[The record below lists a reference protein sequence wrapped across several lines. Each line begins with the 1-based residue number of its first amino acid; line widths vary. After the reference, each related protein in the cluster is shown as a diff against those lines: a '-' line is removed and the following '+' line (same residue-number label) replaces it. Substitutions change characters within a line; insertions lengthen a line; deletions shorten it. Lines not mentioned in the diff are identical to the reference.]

1 MPGYSFLKYR
11 RLLEHPPAQDPFA
24 LRVTATGDENPRGE
38 FVLYWMQSA
47 RRLRANPALD
57 YAIREANARKL
68 PLVAY
73 EAIRPDYPSAN
84 DRIHTFVL
92 DGVAS
97 NRRDAAARGIR
108 YAFFLPRTPD
118 AARGVVRRLAQR
130 AAFVVTDEYP
140 TFIIRDQTRRF
151 VAKSPVAVHL
161 FDGNGM
167 LPMRIFEKEQYSA
180 KFLRDR
186 AHRLLADWWPHV
198 AEAKAKFHFEGELDL
213 DEYDGNDARAAA
225 SSCEIDHSVMP
236 VAKRGGRDAAQAT
249 LADFMERGLYGYA
262 AMRNKS
268 FAHTSGLSPYLHFGH
283 IGIAEIARAAL
294 ESGAPAEDIDSFL
307 EEAII
312 RRELSF
318 NLCFY
323 RDDHDSLTAL
333 PDWAKRTLDA
343 HRGDRRKRDPDDEVW
358 NLAHRQLLETGVIH
372 GYLRMLWGKKLI
384 EWSETPEKAHAAM
397 IALHDRYAIDGRDP
411 NTHAGVLWC
420 FGKHDRPWAPERPVF
435 GMIRYMSSASAA
447 KKVRLKEIE
456 DAISG
461 TLFSR

>member
-1 MPGYSFLKYR
+1 LPGYSFLKYR
-11 RLLEHPPAQDPFA
+11 RLLDHPPANDPFA
-24 LRVTATGDENPRGE
+24 LRVTVTGAPNARGE
-38 FVLYWMQSA
+38 FVLYWMQSS
-47 RRLRANPALD
+47 RRLRANPALN
-57 YAIREANARKL
+57 YAIHDANARQL
-68 PLVAY
+68 PVVIY
-73 EAIRPDYPSAN
+73 ESIRPDYPSAN

-92 DGVAS
+92 QGVAA

-108 YAFFLPRTPD
+108 YAFFLPRTSEV
-118 AARGVVRRLAQR
+118 ARGVVRRLAQR
-130 AAFVVTDEYP
+130 AAIVVTDEYP
-140 TFIIRDQTRRF
+140 TFIIRDQTRRY
-151 VAKSPVAVHL
+151 VARSPVAMHL

-186 AHRLLADWWPHV
+186 PHRLMADWWPNV
-198 AEAKAKFHFEGELDL
+198 ADVKPKFHFDGDLDL
-213 DEYDGNDARAAA
+213 EEYDGVDPLGAAH
-225 SSCEIDHSVMP
+225 SCDIDHSV
-236 VAKRGGRDAAQAT
+236 VAVPKQGSRDAALAT
-249 LADFMERGLYGYA
+249 LAHFVEQGLRGYA
-262 AMRNKS
+262 TMRNKS

-283 IGIAEIARAAL
+283 IGIAEIARAVL
-294 ESGAPAEDIDSFL
+294 ESDAAAEDTDAFL

-323 RDDHDSLTAL
+323 RDDHDSLSAL

-358 NLAHRQLLETGVIH
+358 NLAHRQLLETGVMH

-397 IALHDRYAIDGRDP
+397 IALHERYAIDGRDP

-435 GMIRYMSSASAA
+435 GSIRYMSSDSTA